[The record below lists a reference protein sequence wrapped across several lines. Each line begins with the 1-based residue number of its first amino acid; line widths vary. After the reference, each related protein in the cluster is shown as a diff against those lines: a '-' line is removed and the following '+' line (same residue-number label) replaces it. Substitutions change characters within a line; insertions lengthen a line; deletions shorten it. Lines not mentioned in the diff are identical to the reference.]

1 MPKKTP
7 KKITLENLAKKMD
20 EGFKKADQKIDE
32 KIDQLA
38 LAVKSGFDE
47 VDKRFDENTKQH
59 QQIFDRIDNLEQGH
73 EEIKLRLDGVAYH
86 FEVQELD
93 RRLKRVEAKLKI
105 K

>member
-38 LAVKSGFDE
+38 LAVKNGFDE
-47 VDKRFDENTKQH
+47 VDRRFNGVDKRFDENTKQH
-59 QQIFDRIDNLEQGH
+59 QQIFDRMDNLEQGQ
-73 EEIKLRLDGVAYH
+73 EEIKLKLT
-86 FEVQELD
+86 
-93 RRLKRVEAKLKI
+93 AKLSS
-105 K
+105 